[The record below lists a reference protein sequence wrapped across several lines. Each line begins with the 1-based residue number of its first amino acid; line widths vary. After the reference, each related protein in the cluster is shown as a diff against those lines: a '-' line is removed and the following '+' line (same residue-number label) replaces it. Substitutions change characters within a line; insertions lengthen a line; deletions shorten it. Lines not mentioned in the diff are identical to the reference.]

1 MLPLKVWGRGLQLPA
16 AVSLAFQGLK
26 PQTLDVC
33 AWSHATFSPGVCVH
47 ASLLRERPH
56 PGRRPTPR
64 TSWCLDDIC
73 REPVSKRGPSRRHGT
88 RTRHLWR
95 HIRPLTAV
103 DEGIRSSLL
112 THVWTYKE
120 L

>member
-47 ASLLRERPH
+47 ASLKRTPASWTEAH
-56 PGRRPTPR
+56 PK
-64 TSWCLDDIC
+64 D
-73 REPVSKRGPSRRHGT
+73 
-88 RTRHLWR
+88 
-95 HIRPLTAV
+95 
-103 DEGIRSSLL
+103 LL
-112 THVWTYKE
+112 VP
-120 L
+120 